1 MALFAL
7 TASCTAQTN
16 KKMSDAYAMAT
27 IPAPA
32 EGQEVAVLASG
43 CFWGTEF
50 YLQKIPGVLATTCGY
65 TGGMVKNPT
74 YREVCSKRTGHYEAV
89 HVVFDPAQVSFEE
102 IARVFFETHDPT
114 QRNGQGPDIGPQY
127 RSAVFFQDQA
137 QREVSE
143 KLVGLL
149 EAKGYDVA
157 TEILPAATFYSAE
170 NYHQDY
176 YDNKGGTPYLS
187 RPAEIVLTGKKNGGH
202 KKTRRH
208 APGFLINQ
216 SFF

>member
-1 MALFAL
+1 MFAFL
-7 TASCTAQTN
+7 ASCTAQTN

-27 IPAPA
+27 IPAPE

-137 QREVSE
+137 QREVTE
-143 KLVGLL
+143 KLIGLL
-149 EAKGYDVA
+149 EIKGYDVA
-157 TEILPAATFYSAE
+157 TEVLPSATFYSAE

-176 YDNKGGTPYLS
+176 YDNKGGTPYC
-187 RPAEIVLTGKKNGGH
+187 
-202 KKTRRH
+202 H
-208 APGFLINQ
+208 APRKLF
-216 SFF
+216 

>member
-102 IARVFFETHDPT
+102 IARVFFETHDPE
-114 QRNGQGPDIGPQY
+114 QSNGQGPDIGPQY
-127 RSAVFFQDQA
+127 RSAIFYQNEGQKA
-137 QREVSE
+137 TAN
-143 KLVGLL
+143 KLIAILN
-149 EAKGYDVA
+149 AKGYNVA
-157 TEILPAATFYSAE
+157 TVVLPASTFWPAE
-170 NYHQDY
+170 LYHQDY
-176 YDNKGGTPYLS
+176 YDHKGSTPYCHS
-187 RPAEIVLTGKKNGGH
+187 YKAK
-202 KKTRRH
+202 
-208 APGFLINQ
+208 F
-216 SFF
+216 